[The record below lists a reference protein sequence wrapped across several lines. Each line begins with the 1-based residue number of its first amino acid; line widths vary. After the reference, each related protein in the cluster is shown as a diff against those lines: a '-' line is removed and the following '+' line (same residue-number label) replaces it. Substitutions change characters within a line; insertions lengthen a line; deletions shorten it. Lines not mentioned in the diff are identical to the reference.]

1 MRGAVIHRLGVVV
14 APAPRA
20 DEPVRMTSHQRV
32 TAVVGASGGLGAST
46 LALAVGR
53 RLAATGPPSV
63 VVDLDLLRGG
73 LEVTAG
79 VEHLPGRRWDDL
91 RHVRGRVPPATLL
104 PLLPAEEGCAVLSA
118 RGGAPPGVPEVAA
131 RDVVAA
137 LAGGPARVVL
147 DLPLASPVLPDVLA
161 GGALVVLLVGLRT
174 RALADADAAVSRLL
188 DGPEAP
194 GVPPDLR
201 LVTRGGRAG
210 TDVVDEVVAHLGVA
224 HLHHLPDDPHVS
236 RDAERGL
243 FPGTGRDG
251 IRRCA
256 DAVVAAVD
264 AVAVAS

>member
-1 MRGAVIHRLGVVV
+1 M
-14 APAPRA
+14 
-20 DEPVRMTSHQRV
+20 
-32 TAVVGASGGLGAST
+32 
-46 LALAVGR
+46 
-53 RLAATGPPSV
+53 
-63 VVDLDLLRGG
+63 
-73 LEVTAG
+73 
-79 VEHLPGRRWDDL
+79 
-91 RHVRGRVPPATLL
+91 
-104 PLLPAEEGCAVLSA
+104 LSA

-137 LAGGPARVVL
+137 LAHGPARVVL
-147 DLPLASPVLPDVLA
+147 DLPLASPVLPQVLA

-194 GVPPDLR
+194 EVPPDLR
-201 LVTRGGRAG
+201 LVTRGGRGG
-210 TDVVDEVVAHLGVA
+210 TDVIDEVVAHLGVA
-224 HLHHLPDDPHVS
+224 HLHHLADDPHVS